1 MFDLLLLYHPQR
13 NLELLDA
20 TEPSAG
26 DRAACAASS
35 SFFGPQEYP
44 VEPSSEF
51 TEVYLVYRPIG
62 IVSILS
68 IFCTIVSRSMKFIE
82 SNNSGSRMNQSSC
95 HYQILQ
101 ISSNIC
107 WLKANEYNSLRH
119 FSECGLPWVATIH
132 TPVLVS
138 HRQCPRSTRKSD
150 HNIL

>member
-62 IVSILS
+62 NSVYTVYILYYSIK
-68 IFCTIVSRSMKFIE
+68 IYEV
-82 SNNSGSRMNQSSC
+82 
-95 HYQILQ
+95 Y
-101 ISSNIC
+101 
-107 WLKANEYNSLRH
+107 
-119 FSECGLPWVATIH
+119 
-132 TPVLVS
+132 
-138 HRQCPRSTRKSD
+138 
-150 HNIL
+150 